1 MSIFKNVVNLIM
13 DAEGA
18 IDPLYQAVTE
28 IGPYAIGI
36 VAVLGLFY
44 AIILGVKFSKANGTD
59 ETQAAKKQLINAII
73 GIVAVIVLL
82 SILYAIREPLI
93 DWANS

>member
-36 VAVLGLFY
+36 VTVLGLFY
-44 AIILGVKFSKANGTD
+44 AIILGVKFSKANGPD

-73 GIVAVIVLL
+73 GVVAIIVLL
-82 SILYAIREPLI
+82 SVLYAIREPLI